1 MDFQGYKA
9 QQFASQP
16 RMSSPSLHD
25 LVERLERLEIA
36 STTPSIVARRS
47 QGPYDP
53 PVIAPTLHTAISE
66 ICQKDEAQ
74 IDEPMKFPPSLKL
87 PTCELQNFLAKIS
100 PVLWTNSPDF
110 SDLVG
115 YKK

>member
-1 MDFQGYKA
+1 MAIHKLA
-9 QQFASQP
+9 TSN
-16 RMSSPSLHD
+16 

-36 STTPSIVARRS
+36 STTTSTAARRG

-53 PVIAPTLHTAISE
+53 PVIAPTLHTTISE

-74 IDEPMKFPPSLKL
+74 FNEPMKFPPSLKL

-100 PVLWTNSPDF
+100 PVLWTNSPAF

-115 YKK
+115 YNK

>member
-1 MDFQGYKA
+1 M
-9 QQFASQP
+9 
-16 RMSSPSLHD
+16 HD

-36 STTPSIVARRS
+36 STTASIAARRS

-74 IDEPMKFPPSLKL
+74 IDEPMKFAPSLKL
-87 PTCELQNFLAKIS
+87 PTCELPQIFWPRFPQFCGQIRPIS
-100 PVLWTNSPDF
+100 QT
-110 SDLVG
+110 
-115 YKK
+115 